1 LFPLLYEWVLFRR
14 IIMRQV
20 TFSSQSLDVISSIP
34 QIEQLSLV
42 EKLSSLSGDILLEKR
57 ADIGKFARKGK
68 TYYRVRLDDFRVYI
82 ERNESALHCQY
93 ILEKNSF
100 QDFMVRC
107 NLPSSEESVIEKH
120 QSFWDYLDSLRK
132 K

>member
-1 LFPLLYEWVLFRR
+1 
-14 IIMRQV
+14 MRQV

-34 QIEQLSLV
+34 QMEQLSLV

-107 NLPSSEESVIEKH
+107 NLPSSEEAVIEKH

-132 K
+132 SN

>member
-1 LFPLLYEWVLFRR
+1 MRCERRYFRK

-20 TFSSQSLDVISSIP
+20 TFSSQSLDVISSLP
-34 QIEQLSLV
+34 QMEQLALV
-42 EKLSSLSGDILLEKR
+42 EKISSLSGDILLEKR
-57 ADIGKFARKGK
+57 ADIGRFARKGK
-68 TYYRVRLDDFRVYI
+68 TYYRVRIDDFRIYM

-93 ILEKNSF
+93 ILGKNTF

-107 NLPSSEESVIEKH
+107 NLPSSEEAVIEKH

-132 K
+132 R

>member
-1 LFPLLYEWVLFRR
+1 MFPLLYEWVLFRR

>member
-1 LFPLLYEWVLFRR
+1 MLYEWVLFRR

-100 QDFMVRC
+100 QDFMIRC

>member
-1 LFPLLYEWVLFRR
+1 LFPLLYERVVFRR
-14 IIMRQV
+14 FIMRQV

-57 ADIGKFARKGK
+57 ADIGKFTRKGK

-82 ERNESALHCQY
+82 ERNEVALHCQY

-100 QDFMVRC
+100 QDFMIRC
-107 NLPSSEESVIEKH
+107 NLPSTEESVIEKH
-120 QSFWDYLDSLRK
+120 QRFWDYLDSLRK

>member
-1 LFPLLYEWVLFRR
+1 
-14 IIMRQV
+14 MRQV

-57 ADIGKFARKGK
+57 ADIGKFTRKGK
-68 TYYRVRLDDFRVYI
+68 TYYRVRLDDFRIYI
-82 ERNESALHCQY
+82 ERNQTALHCQY

-100 QDFMVRC
+100 QDFMIRC

>member
-1 LFPLLYEWVLFRR
+1 LFPLLYELVLFRR

-34 QIEQLSLV
+34 QMEQLSLV

>member
-1 LFPLLYEWVLFRR
+1 MFPLLYELVLFRR

-34 QIEQLSLV
+34 QMEQLSLV

>member
-1 LFPLLYEWVLFRR
+1 MFPLLYEWVLFRR

-42 EKLSSLSGDILLEKR
+42 EKLSSLSGDILLERR

>member
-1 LFPLLYEWVLFRR
+1 MLYEWVLFRR

-34 QIEQLSLV
+34 QLEQLSLV
-42 EKLSSLSGDILLEKR
+42 EKLSSLSSDILLEKR
-57 ADIGKFARKGK
+57 SDIGKFARKGK
-68 TYYRVRLDDFRVYI
+68 TYFRVRLDDFRIYI
-82 ERNESALHCQY
+82 ERNETALHCQY

-100 QDFMVRC
+100 QDFMIRC